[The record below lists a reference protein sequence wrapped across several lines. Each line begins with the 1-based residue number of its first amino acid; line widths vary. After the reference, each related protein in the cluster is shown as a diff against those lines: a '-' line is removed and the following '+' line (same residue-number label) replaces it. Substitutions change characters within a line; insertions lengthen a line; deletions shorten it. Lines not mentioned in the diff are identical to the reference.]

1 MAAGL
6 LELGETFAVLA
17 VAGAVALRVGLSVI
31 PLYVVGGMLAGPH
44 VAGRVGLPAVSG
56 GDVLSALAG
65 IGIVLLL
72 FFLGLE
78 FSLDRLLTAR
88 SQLTRAGL
96 VDVAVNL
103 PLGIALG
110 FAFGWSLTEALLL
123 GGIVYI
129 SSSAIVT
136 KTLIDLGWI
145 ADEEAEPILGTLVFE
160 DLFIA
165 VYLAVVA
172 SLVVGGGAAP
182 GSVGIDG
189 VAAGSGGGI
198 GAANGAVARSLAV
211 AFGFLGLLFVAVR
224 YGTAFFAR
232 VLDVEGTEP
241 FVLRTLAV
249 VVPVA
254 GVALALGVSE
264 AVAAFFVGM
273 GFATSGHRH
282 RIERLLTPVRD
293 VFAAMFFF
301 WIGVGTDP
309 LAVGAVAGPLAAAVA
324 LTTPAK
330 VVSGYLGGR
339 AYDLS
344 SHRSL
349 RVGLGV
355 VPRGEFS
362 LVIAAL
368 AASGATPVM
377 RETIPAFAVGYVLVM
392 SALGT
397 VLMQRSAGVEAL
409 VARLRPLSD

>member
-6 LELGETFAVLA
+6 LELGELFVVLA

-31 PLYVVGGMLAGPH
+31 PLYVVGGMAAGPF
-44 VAGRVGLPAVSG
+44 VAGRLGVPYVPDGELLT
-56 GDVLSALAG
+56 VLAEV
-65 IGIVLLL
+65 GIVLLL

-78 FSLDRLLTAR
+78 FSLDRLLASR
-88 SQLTRAGL
+88 SAITRAG
-96 VDVAVNL
+96 VIDVAINL

-110 FAFGWSLTEALLL
+110 LALGWSVVEALLL

-165 VYLAVVA
+165 VYLAVVT
-172 SLVVGGGAAP
+172 SLVLGGGGGA
-182 GSVGIDG
+182 
-189 VAAGSGGGI
+189 GGLG
-198 GAANGAVARSLAV
+198 GVARSLAI
-211 AFGFLGLLFVAVR
+211 AFGFLGLLLVAVQ

-232 VLDVEGTEP
+232 VLDVPETEA

-273 GFATSGHRH
+273 GFSTSGHRE
-282 RIERLLTPVRD
+282 RIEQLLTPVRD
-293 VFAAMFFF
+293 VFAAVFFF

-309 LAVGAVAGPLAAAVA
+309 LTLAAVAVPLVAAVA

-330 VVSGYLGGR
+330 VLSGYLGGQ
-339 AYDLS
+339 AYGLS
-344 SHRSL
+344 ERRSL
-349 RVGLGV
+349 RVGVGL

-368 AASGATPVM
+368 AASGSTPVLQ
-377 RETIPAFAVGYVLVM
+377 ETIPALAVGYVLVM
-392 SALGT
+392 SGLGT
-397 VLMQRSAGVEAL
+397 VLMQRSDVVETI
-409 VARLRPLSD
+409 VGRIRPVDGASR